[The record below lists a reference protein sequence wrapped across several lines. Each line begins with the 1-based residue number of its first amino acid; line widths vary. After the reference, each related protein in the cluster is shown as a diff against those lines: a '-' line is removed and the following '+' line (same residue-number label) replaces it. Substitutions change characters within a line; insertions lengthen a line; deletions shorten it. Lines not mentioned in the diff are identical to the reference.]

1 MLFREEKIKIEKRK
15 LNSLTFIM
23 SFMIILFFVILL
35 KNENVDANSNEQVI
49 KTYYD
54 NINSKNYSELYKLFS
69 DKYLQETR
77 CVYDN
82 AENVENHVGI
92 FDIKSARVIDVS
104 KETDLNKF
112 ELQTYD
118 TNGVDVYSVSV
129 DMEVYTGED
138 CFCEGKN
145 ICYFLFD
152 SAHKIVGCWKFDEQ
166 EKDEESKTA
175 DGISLT
181 SYDTPVPNVH
191 SNPKTIKVL
200 YKNKVQEVEFK
211 KYVKV
216 VEKNEVGYST
226 WKLDALKACAVAI
239 KNYGVVRI
247 KRHKYAGQG
256 YDVKST
262 TADQVYNPGKENIAI
277 CDKAVD
283 DIWGVIWLDADS
295 KVFPGFHVDSKAV
308 DSHAVR
314 NGGILSQHGAQKL
327 AKDNG
332 YSWVD
337 ILRYYYDRKKNI
349 AYYNPEVAVG
359 TTTFVNGL

>member
-1 MLFREEKIKIEKRK
+1 M
-15 LNSLTFIM
+15 
-23 SFMIILFFVILL
+23 
-35 KNENVDANSNEQVI
+35 
-49 KTYYD
+49 
-54 NINSKNYSELYKLFS
+54 
-69 DKYLQETR
+69 
-77 CVYDN
+77 
-82 AENVENHVGI
+82 
-92 FDIKSARVIDVS
+92 
-104 KETDLNKF
+104 
-112 ELQTYD
+112 
-118 TNGVDVYSVSV
+118 
-129 DMEVYTGED
+129 
-138 CFCEGKN
+138 
-145 ICYFLFD
+145 
-152 SAHKIVGCWKFDEQ
+152 
-166 EKDEESKTA
+166 
-175 DGISLT
+175 
-181 SYDTPVPNVH
+181 
-191 SNPKTIKVL
+191 
-200 YKNKVQEVEFK
+200 
-211 KYVKV
+211 
-216 VEKNEVGYST
+216 
-226 WKLDALKACAVAI
+226 DALKACAVAI